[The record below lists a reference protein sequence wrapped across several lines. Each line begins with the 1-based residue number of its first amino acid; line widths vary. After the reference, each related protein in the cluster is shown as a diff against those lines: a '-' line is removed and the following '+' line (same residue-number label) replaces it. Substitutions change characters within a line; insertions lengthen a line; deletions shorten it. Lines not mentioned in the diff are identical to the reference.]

1 MEAPDTFHPV
11 NIMTASRGF
20 PPPIRLGY
28 TKSELYGDL
37 THLNTVDEHAI
48 KVSCNLISMVAD
60 FRHLVVKE
68 SGLF

>member
-1 MEAPDTFHPV
+1 MEAPDSFHPV
-11 NIMTASRGF
+11 NILKASRGF

-48 KVSCNLISMVAD
+48 KVTKSLTSTGTCIS
-60 FRHLVVKE
+60 K
-68 SGLF
+68 